1 MHRRWI
7 PAFALAASLACGSA
21 LAQPKKA
28 ELEAAKKEAIAIA
41 DKGVEAFRGD
51 KFQDAIDAFKQAD
64 QKFHVPKFVLYVARS
79 QVKLGKLLEAK
90 VTYQAIVDEK
100 LPPYAPEEFF
110 NSQSDA
116 KKELVELENKIP
128 TVRIEVNGVP
138 QGQAAAVTLD
148 GNAVAAADLGR
159 PIPQNPGAHSIVVTL
174 PGRPQLVRNVN
185 LREGGSESVI
195 LEMGVTATPVVT
207 GSAAVTTAAPTLTA
221 APSATTTAGAKSGG
235 LGIPTV
241 TLAAYGVGA
250 VGLVAGA
257 VFGGLTL
264 AQYNDYNANPTK
276 AGLDQGR
283 LFGLVTDI
291 GFGTAVVGAAVGTVY
306 WLVAKPKS
314 EAAPAPKTGAF
325 VTPVVSTAGGGV
337 AVTGRF

>member
-41 DKGVEAFRGD
+41 DKGAEAFHD
-51 KFQDAIDAFKQAD
+51 SKYQDAIDAFKKAD

-90 VTYQAIVDEK
+90 STYQSVVDEK

-110 NSQSDA
+110 NAQTEA

-138 QGQAAAVTLD
+138 QGQAASVMLD
-148 GNAVAAADLGR
+148 GTALAATDLGR

-207 GSAAVTTAAPTLTA
+207 AEPTTTAAPVVTA
-221 APSATTTAGAKSGG
+221 APTTTATTNAKSGG

-250 VGLVAGA
+250 VGLIAGA

-264 AQYNDYNANPTK
+264 GQYNDYNANPTK

-291 GFGTAVVGAAVGTVY
+291 GFGTAIVGAGVGTVY
-306 WLVAKPKS
+306 WLVTKPKN
-314 EAAPAPKTGAF
+314 EATPAPKTGAF
-325 VTPVVSTAGGGV
+325 VTPVVSTTGGGV